1 MRSRQIAI
9 TVVWPSKRRAKV
21 NVEEKAEVG
30 ADDRP
35 SGYPPP
41 PEYQTPFAEEIRS
54 GDVLSLEKLKSR
66 LRELTRTQSL
76 VEAWCWHRSW
86 DDLYEQLG
94 IEGSKTTATVTLEE
108 K

>member
-1 MRSRQIAI
+1 MRRQIAI

-30 ADDRP
+30 AGGRS
-35 SGYPPP
+35 SGYPPPP
-41 PEYQTPFAEEIRS
+41 PEYQTPAAEEIRS
-54 GDVLSLEKLKSR
+54 GDVLSPEKLQSR

-94 IEGSKTTATVTLEE
+94 IEGSATEATVPLTG